1 MVKFA
6 RSRVKSVRAT
16 HARTQ
21 WVVPRRLQQ
30 IAMKILFFDCFSG
43 ISGDMTVASLRDLG
57 VEEDVFHG
65 AISSLGLGG
74 EIHAHF
80 SRGAKQNIAGVKFDV
95 HVHQGK
101 TEVGGRK
108 PEGIEAPH
116 SHDHGHHS
124 HGDHSHSHEH
134 HHGEG
139 HVHGR
144 NYREI
149 REMLEG
155 SALAAEVKARAL
167 AVFHRIAVAEGR
179 IHGIPAE
186 DVGFHEVGAADSI
199 ADIVAACAGIH
210 ALGPLRIEASVPVEG
225 TGWITCA
232 HGKFPIPAP
241 ATLEILSGIPLR
253 QVGEEN
259 EFITPTGA
267 ALLAEFCG
275 RFGTMPEMK
284 IVKTGYGLGTRDTP
298 PRPNVLRAVLGE
310 APDTAESDE
319 ISQIETNLDD
329 ITPELAAAAMQR
341 LFQAGALDVFFTSAQ
356 MKKNRPGFVLS
367 VLCHPDK
374 TDDLARI
381 LLTETSAFGVRI
393 HTAKRYKLR
402 RESREVETP
411 YGPVMIK
418 LGFLGDDLVQ
428 ASPEFESCRAVAEAA
443 GVSVRDVHLAAW
455 IGTPPKPV
463 A

>member
-1 MVKFA
+1 M
-6 RSRVKSVRAT
+6 R
-16 HARTQ
+16 
-21 WVVPRRLQQ
+21 
-30 IAMKILFFDCFSG
+30 ILYFDCFSG
-43 ISGDMTVASLRDLG
+43 ISGDMTVAALRDLG
-57 VEEDVFHG
+57 VEEEVFHR
-65 AISSLGLGG
+65 AIASLGLGD

-95 HVHQGK
+95 HVHGQNAECGMRN
-101 TEVGGRK
+101 EECY
-108 PEGIEAPH
+108 EGSQEPH
-116 SHDHGHHS
+116 SHGHHS
-124 HGDHSHSHEH
+124 HGDHSHPHEH
-134 HHGEG
+134 HHEAG

-149 REMLEG
+149 REMLEK
-155 SALAAEVKARAL
+155 SSLAAEVKSRAL
-167 AVFHRIAVAEGR
+167 AVFYRIAVAEGR

-210 ALGPLRIEASVPVEG
+210 ALGPLRIVASVPVEG

-253 QVGEEN
+253 QVAEET

-310 APDTAESDE
+310 VSESAESDE

-341 LFQAGALDVFFTSAQ
+341 LFLAGALDVFFTAAQ

-374 TDDLARI
+374 TDELARI

-443 GVSVRDVHLAAW
+443 GVRVRDVHLAAS
-455 IGTPPKPV
+455 IGILPKPV